1 MKKNSCLDFVSPL
14 DRRQF
19 VKTAALGSAALVAAP
34 LGQAAKKK
42 ANSETLVAQLYGSL
56 DEKQRKIVAFPFK
69 HPLREKVDNNWNIT
83 RHSIGEIFDKDQQ
96 ALVQEIF
103 LKLHSE
109 EYAKTVLGQVLH
121 DSEGEGFKSTSVA
134 LFGQPNTGKFEFVLT
149 GRHCT
154 RRCDGDAVDGEA
166 FGGPIF
172 YGHAARSF
180 NETKD
185 HPGNVYWYQA
195 KQANK
200 VFAMM
205 D

>member
-1 MKKNSCLDFVSPL
+1 MKKNSCPDCVSLL

-56 DEKQRKIVAFPFK
+56 DEKQKKIVAFPFK
-69 HPLREKVDNNWNIT
+69 HSLRDKVDNNWNIT

-134 LFGQPNTGKFEFVLT
+134 LFGQPNNGKFEFVLT

-154 RRCDGDAVDGEA
+154 RRCDGDAVDG
-166 FGGPIF
+166 
-172 YGHAARSF
+172 
-180 NETKD
+180 
-185 HPGNVYWYQA
+185 
-195 KQANK
+195 
-200 VFAMM
+200 
-205 D
+205 